1 MEDYQKIRRM
11 FLVEHMS
18 QRQIA
23 KEMGISR
30 NTVAKY
36 CGGDTYPGKRNPY
49 RRNASVMTEDV
60 LAFIQECF
68 REDAQEP
75 NRKQHH
81 TAHRIYTRL
90 VAEHGFAGA
99 ESTVR
104 RVVRELRGNL
114 QEAFVPLAF
123 DPGDSMQIDWGEAY
137 ACIGGARTKLNCF
150 CARLSYSCAP
160 FAVCFRRQNTEAFL
174 EGLQK
179 AFEYFGGVP
188 RRVVFD
194 NARIAVKK
202 GSGKNAV
209 AQESYRAM
217 AAHYCFETV
226 FCNVRKGNE
235 KGLVE
240 NLVGLTR
247 RNVFVPVPNAGSLAE
262 VNRILLERCESYAAS
277 HRVAGRPE
285 SVGAML
291 AADRQNLLPLP
302 GIPYDPSRTSVCRVS
317 PYATVR
323 FDANAYSVPVLYAG
337 REVAVK
343 ASAETVRILA
353 DGKEIAEHVRLY
365 GRGEKAL
372 TLSHYLPLLSRKPR
386 SIPYAQPVRQN
397 VSDALMHVL
406 RTTDFDGRELTEILT
421 LVAEEGEDAFWKRE
435 PEFLENHAKAPA
447 IHDTVEVQHV
457 DLSLYDQM
465 LEEGE
470 EPCRMQA

>member
-36 CGGDTYPGKRNPY
+36 CGGDTYPGQRNPY

-60 LAFIQECF
+60 LAFIQGCF
-68 REDAQEP
+68 QEDAQEP

-90 VAEHGFAGA
+90 VSERGFTGA

-137 ACIGGARTKLNCF
+137 VCIKGVRTKLNCF
-150 CARLSYSCAP
+150 CARLCYSCAP
-160 FAVCFRRQNTEAFL
+160 FAICFHHQNTEAFL

-247 RNVFVPVPNAGSLAE
+247 RNVFVPVPHAESLAE
-262 VNRILLERCESYAAS
+262 INRILLERCESYAAT
-277 HRVAGRPE
+277 RKIDGRPE
-285 SVGAML
+285 SVSAML
-291 AADRQNLLPLP
+291 AADRQHFLPLP
-302 GIPYDPSRTSVCRVS
+302 GIPYDPSRASVCRVS

-323 FDANAYSVPVLYAG
+323 FDANAYSVPVLFVG
-337 REVAVK
+337 REV
-343 ASAETVRILA
+343 TVRAFAEIIRIFA
-353 DGKEIAEHVRLY
+353 DGKEIASHARCY
-365 GRGEKAL
+365 KRGQKLL
-372 TLSHYLPLLSRKPR
+372 TLSHYLPLLARKPR
-386 SIPYAQPVRQN
+386 SIFYAQPVQQN
-397 VSDALMHVL
+397 VSDALLHVL
-406 RTTDFDGRELTEILT
+406 RTTDFDGKELMEILT

-435 PEFLENHAKAPA
+435 PEFLVNHAKTPA
-447 IHDTVEVQHV
+447 IPDAVEVQRV
-457 DLSLYDQM
+457 NLSVYDQM

-470 EPCRMQA
+470 DPCRMQA